1 METEKLIAPTELAF
15 SLMDDLAT
23 MYLYGI
29 MSVQNK
35 TSKEL
40 TDEDISSAENYARAK
55 FQGITS
61 EFEIGYE
68 WRWVEN
74 DAE

>member
-1 METEKLIAPTELAF
+1 METEKLIAPIELAF
-15 SLMDDLAT
+15 ALMDDLAT

-40 TDEDISSAENYARAK
+40 TNEDISSAENYAKAK
-55 FQGITS
+55 FQGIAS

-68 WRWVEN
+68 WRWAEN
-74 DAE
+74 DTE